1 MGIRETDTYTMANGY
16 NFDTRACRRCNP
28 TNEVHTSWTQCPD
41 CDGWGHTQWAALA
54 TSPWD
59 EVLPNLWLGGC
70 EYNANTIADGRSWT
84 NATVSKN
91 SPFKAVVTMYA
102 KWQQYGPGDRDG
114 IHHYLFPIQDSALTN
129 GAIKEAYMAA
139 DMAMNHL
146 AADEPVLI
154 RCQAGLNR
162 SGLVTG
168 LVLIE
173 HLGWPPDE
181 AIALMRHVRSPWVL
195 CNQDFE
201 DFLMAIPTPT
211 RARGW
216 GQ

>member
-1 MGIRETDTYTMANGY
+1 MGIRETDAYTMNHEHD
-16 NFDTRACRRCNP
+16 FDTRACRRCNP
-28 TNEVHTSWTQCPD
+28 TAEVKTSWTQCPD

-54 TSPWD
+54 TTPWD
-59 EVLPNLWLGGC
+59 EVLPGLWLGGC
-70 EYNANTIADGRSWT
+70 EYNANLVPDGRSWT
-84 NATVSKN
+84 NAIVSRN
-91 SPFKAVVTMYA
+91 SPFNAVVTMYA
-102 KWQQYGPGDRDG
+102 KWQQFGPGDRDG
-114 IHHYLFPIQDSALTN
+114 IHHYIYPIQDSVLTQA
-129 GAIKEAYMAA
+129 AIKEAYLAA

-146 AADEPVLI
+146 AEGETVLV

-168 LVLIE
+168 LVMIE

-181 AIALMRHVRSPWVL
+181 AIAAMRAVRSPWVL

-201 DFLMAIPTPT
+201 DYLMSIPTPS